1 MKLTLDRHQDTP
13 CTAVARIDVDVER
26 LDPSVLTVRYRLTG
40 ALDGLFVPVPAPPD
54 RTDDLWRRTCFE
66 AFIRGPV
73 GEGYVEFN
81 LSPSTR
87 WAAYRFTGFRSGGSS
102 PEGVTAP
109 AIVVQSDKDGLIL
122 ETSLDLGPWT
132 GLPAEGPWRLALSA
146 VIEEADGR
154 VSFWALA
161 HPPGKADFHHADCFA
176 AEIPAPPHP

>member
-1 MKLTLDRHQDTP
+1 MQLALNRHPDTQ
-13 CTAVARIDVDVER
+13 CDAVARIDVDVER
-26 LDPSVLTVRYRLTG
+26 SRAHVLALRYRLTG
-40 ALDGLFVPVPAPPD
+40 APSGLFVPAPASAD

-66 AFIRGPV
+66 AFIRGPE

-81 LSPSTR
+81 LSPSTQ

-102 PEGVTAP
+102 PDGVTAP
-109 AIVVQSDKDGLIL
+109 AIVVQSDKDGLVL

-132 GLPAEGPWRLALSA
+132 GLTAEEPWRLALSA

-154 VSFWALA
+154 VSNWALA

-176 AEIPAPPHP
+176 AEIPTPPRP